1 MLRTRYGW
9 IVFLCLFLLGCGP
22 SPEDARHELALYGLQ
37 WDQAHFLTYA
47 ELGGTRIVELFLLG
61 GMDPDATDEMDR
73 TALMRAAT
81 NGHIE
86 TVETLLAAG
95 ANPRLKD
102 QFTGQTALSLARE
115 HGHAEI
121 VRLLEDRPE

>member
-1 MLRTRYGW
+1 MVQAQRT
-9 IVFLCLFLLGCGP
+9 P
-22 SPEDARHELALYGLQ
+22 ADELALYGLQ
-37 WDQAHFLTYA
+37 WDQTHFLTYA

-102 QFTGQTALSLARE
+102 QFTRSDRPIPGQRTRSRRDCQTA
-115 HGHAEI
+115 
-121 VRLLEDRPE
+121 